1 VNTTT
6 TADTAAAPAPGTSA
20 IPASIQAS
28 WQRALISHLNRF
40 KRYPEAAR
48 VRGIQG
54 VVKIEFT
61 INHEG
66 RIVASHVA
74 ESSGSSALDA
84 EALATLRR
92 ANPLPA
98 PPVKAAD
105 ATFYLVLPVHF
116 RIR

>member
-1 VNTTT
+1 
-6 TADTAAAPAPGTSA
+6 
-20 IPASIQAS
+20 
-28 WQRALISHLNRF
+28 
-40 KRYPEAAR
+40 
-48 VRGIQG
+48 
-54 VVKIEFT
+54 
-61 INHEG
+61 
-66 RIVASHVA
+66 VA